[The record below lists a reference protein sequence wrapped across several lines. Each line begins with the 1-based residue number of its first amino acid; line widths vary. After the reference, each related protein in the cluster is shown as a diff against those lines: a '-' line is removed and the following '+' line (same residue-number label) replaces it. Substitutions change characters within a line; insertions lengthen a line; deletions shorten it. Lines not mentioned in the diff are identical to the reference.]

1 MCIEFFHSEVVNFL
15 NYNSLFTL
23 KLDDRINFLYENGI
37 IDEQSMALSK
47 KQIYN
52 NDILDGFKLSLLI
65 RNKYLE
71 NKIKEITGNDIKI
84 IDHPD
89 SEITGVACI
98 SCRYIVFKNYEDSIF
113 EICPVCDW
121 QTDKLNEDGYSK
133 LNKSYLKSYIKT
145 SLCKEKVLQYKDV
158 YIRQEHNF

>member
-1 MCIEFFHSEVVNFL
+1 MCIEFFHSEVINFL
-15 NYNSLFTL
+15 NYHSLFAL
-23 KLDDRINFLYENGI
+23 KLDDRTNFLYENGI
-37 IDEQSMALSK
+37 LDEQSMALSK

-52 NDILDGFKLSLLI
+52 NDILDSYQLSSLV

-71 NKIKEITGNDIKI
+71 NKIKDITGNDIKI

-98 SCRYIVFKNYEDSIF
+98 SCRYLVFKDYEDSIF

-121 QTDKLNEDGYSK
+121 QTDQLNEDGYSK
-133 LNKSYLKSYIKT
+133 LNQSYLTSYINT
-145 SLCKEKVLQYKDV
+145 SLYKEKVLQYQDV
-158 YIRQEHNF
+158 YIRK

>member
-23 KLDDRINFLYENGI
+23 KLDDRINFLYDKGI
-37 IDEQSMALSK
+37 IDEESMALSK

-52 NDILDGFKLSLLI
+52 NDILDGYKLSSLI

-133 LNKSYLKSYIKT
+133 LNQSYLKSYIRT
-145 SLCKEKVLQYKDV
+145 SLYKEKVLQYKDV
-158 YIRQEHNF
+158 YIRQ

>member
-1 MCIEFFHSEVVNFL
+1 MCIEFLHSEVVSFL

-52 NDILDGFKLSLLI
+52 KDILDSCKLSSLI

-71 NKIKEITGNDIKI
+71 NKIKEITGNTIKI

-121 QTDKLNEDGYSK
+121 QTDKLNEDGYSN
-133 LNKSYLKSYIKT
+133 LNKSYLTSYINT
-145 SLCKEKVLQYKDV
+145 SLYKEKILRYKDV
-158 YIRQEHNF
+158 YIRKEHKA

>member
-1 MCIEFFHSEVVNFL
+1 MCIEFFHSEVINFL
-15 NYNSLFTL
+15 NYHSLFTL
-23 KLDDRINFLYENGI
+23 KLDDRTNFLYENGI
-37 IDEQSMALSK
+37 LDEQSMALSK

-52 NDILDGFKLSLLI
+52 NDILDSYQLSSLV

-71 NKIKEITGNDIKI
+71 NKIKDITGNDIKI

-98 SCRYIVFKNYEDSIF
+98 SCRYLVFKDYEDSIF

-121 QTDKLNEDGYSK
+121 QTDQLNEDGYSK
-133 LNKSYLKSYIKT
+133 LNQSYLTSYINT
-145 SLCKEKVLQYKDV
+145 SLYKEKVLQYQDV
-158 YIRQEHNF
+158 YIRK

>member
-1 MCIEFFHSEVVNFL
+1 MCIEFFHSEVINFL
-15 NYNSLFTL
+15 NYHSLFTL
-23 KLDDRINFLYENGI
+23 KLDDRTNFLYENGI
-37 IDEQSMALSK
+37 LDEQSMALSK

-52 NDILDGFKLSLLI
+52 NDILDSYQLSSLI

-71 NKIKEITGNDIKI
+71 NKIKDITGNDIKI

-98 SCRYIVFKNYEDSIF
+98 SCRYLVFKDYEDSIF

-121 QTDKLNEDGYSK
+121 QTDQLNEDGYSK
-133 LNKSYLKSYIKT
+133 LNQSYLTSYINT
-145 SLCKEKVLQYKDV
+145 SLYKEKVLQYQDV
-158 YIRQEHNF
+158 YIRK